1 MINSKTEI
9 TLILQKEFAFF
20 SSINSKETKMNLSMD
35 NPMTKPT
42 TSEAVE
48 TKFEIKAV
56 TTVNK
61 INNP

>member
-9 TLILQKEFAFF
+9 TLIFQKEFAFF
-20 SSINSKETKMNLSMD
+20 FFFNSKETKRNLCVD
-35 NPMTKPT
+35 NRLTKPT
-42 TSEAVE
+42 TNE
-48 TKFEIKAV
+48 TVKKKFEIKAV

>member
-1 MINSKTEI
+1 
-9 TLILQKEFAFF
+9 
-20 SSINSKETKMNLSMD
+20 MNLSMD